1 MMFGGNECGIVGR
14 ISCISGTIGGA
25 LIKGSVV
32 ERSVVVGVG
41 GNIGVEAGEIV
52 WRFNRR

>member
-14 ISCISGTIGGA
+14 ISWVGGTIGGA

-52 WRFNRR
+52 